1 MNLENKQLLLVED
14 EEEICAQVASYFAED
29 EALSL
34 MDVVQDGSVDREQ
47 LAKADV
53 VVLDLII
60 PQQDGISVLEQI
72 AQMPPQ
78 TRPEVIVTSWFAN
91 KEIIQHT
98 LSLGAKYFMVKPYSM
113 DNLKRRIMEI
123 VGVKQERRANQ
134 SIAPVPAER
143 SLDEKITS
151 IFLTVGIP
159 AHIKGYQ
166 YLRCAIK
173 MVMEERRLINR
184 ITKELYPKVAAAFD
198 TRIQKWSAP
207 SAMPLKWPGQEG
219 GLKTSI
225 SCLVSRCIP
234 KTISRPTENSLRWW
248 QISFPWNNLHKI
260 SSRGHA
266 NTELKALGRQRHGTM
281 AGNSGRD

>member
-98 LSLGAKYFMVKPYSM
+98 
-113 DNLKRRIMEI
+113 
-123 VGVKQERRANQ
+123 
-134 SIAPVPAER
+134 
-143 SLDEKITS
+143 
-151 IFLTVGIP
+151 VGIP

-198 TRIQKWSAP
+198 TSDTKVERAIRHAIEVAWTRGRIENINQLFGFQVYTKNDKPTNGEFIALVADKLSMEQSA
-207 SAMPLKWPGQEG
+207 
-219 GLKTSI
+219 
-225 SCLVSRCIP
+225 
-234 KTISRPTENSLRWW
+234 
-248 QISFPWNNLHKI
+248 
-260 SSRGHA
+260 
-266 NTELKALGRQRHGTM
+266 
-281 AGNSGRD
+281 